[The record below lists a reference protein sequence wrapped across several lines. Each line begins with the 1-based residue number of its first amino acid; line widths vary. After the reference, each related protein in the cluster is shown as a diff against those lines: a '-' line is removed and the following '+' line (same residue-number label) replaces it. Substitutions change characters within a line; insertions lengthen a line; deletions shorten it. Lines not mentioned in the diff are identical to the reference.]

1 MEYVVTSKEVKDSLQ
16 ELDALMGEYRT
27 LISELKKKHEEA
39 DEMLAELHMHLKA
52 LKGK

>member
-1 MEYVVTSKEVKDSLQ
+1 MEYVITSKELKESLD

-27 LISELKKKHEEA
+27 LISDLKRKHEEA
-39 DEMLAELHMHLKA
+39 DKMLSELHMHLKL